1 MNERTAAMKTPKMI
15 LGAALTASVLLSVG
29 CATAPAEVRIQGITV
44 PESLVERAENGS
56 GVVQA
61 DACFRLAQKLWER
74 DRLESL
80 RLLRRGAELRNA
92 ECVREYLARS
102 ESASANVSQRVY
114 ARLYVEGLLRKG
126 PITTAAGQDVRPEL
140 YTQLCWAWR
149 YTEPRC
155 PSKTKQ
161 VLEAILDG
169 GLTPDQARSPFLS
182 QMLQENELRPG
193 RTPAKAQDVSL
204 YAGEA
209 ADEGKSWM
217 RVPLTRGETG
227 DWTVAEATAWGGGSD
242 RLFLGTNVL
251 AFLVNA
257 HGEPSYKGRALWI
270 VNLGNTPV
278 YLTSLATGQANREL
292 APGRD
297 ELLPVSECSL
307 ERGDCTTG
315 VPLSVKYRRNLR

>member
-1 MNERTAAMKTPKMI
+1 MKTMPAI
-15 LGAALTASVLLSVG
+15 QGALLLAPLLLSIG
-29 CATAPAEVRIQGITV
+29 CAAAPAEVRIQGISV
-44 PESLVERAENGS
+44 PESLVERAERGT
-56 GVVQA
+56 GAGQG
-61 DACFRLAQKLWER
+61 DACLNLAERLWER

-92 ECVREYLARS
+92 DCVRQYLIRS
-102 ESASANVSQRVY
+102 ESASSNISQRVY

-126 PITTAAGQDVRPEL
+126 PITTSAGQDLRPEL

-169 GLTPDQARSPFLS
+169 GMSPEQARSPFLK
-182 QMLQENELRPG
+182 QLLQENGLRAP
-193 RTPAKAQDVSL
+193 RATAQAHDVAL

-217 RVPLTRGETG
+217 RVPLSGSELG
-227 DWTVAEATAWGGGSD
+227 DWTVAEAMAWGGGSD
-242 RLFLGTNVL
+242 RLFMGTNVL

-257 HGEPSYKGRALWI
+257 QGEPSFKGRALWI
-270 VNLGNTPV
+270 VNLGNSPA
-278 YLTSLATGQANREL
+278 YLSSLAAGQANREL
-292 APGRD
+292 APGHE
-297 ELLPVSECSL
+297 ELLPVSESSL

-315 VPLSVKYRRNLR
+315 VPLSVKHRRNLR

>member
-1 MNERTAAMKTPKMI
+1 MKMTTAI
-15 LGAALTASVLLSVG
+15 LGAALIAPVLLSIG
-29 CATAPAEVRIQGITV
+29 CAAAPAEVRIQGIAV

-56 GVVQA
+56 GAGQA
-61 DACFRLAQKLWER
+61 EACLSLAQKLWER

-80 RLLRRGAELRNA
+80 RLLRRGSELRHA
-92 ECVREYLARS
+92 DCVRQYLARS
-102 ESASANVSQRVY
+102 ESVSSNVSQRVY

-126 PITTAAGQDVRPEL
+126 PVTTSTGQDIRPEL

-161 VLEAILDG
+161 VLEALLG
-169 GLTPDQARSPFLS
+169 AGFSAEQARSPFLN
-182 QMLQENELRPG
+182 QLLQENGLRAVP
-193 RTPAKAQDVSL
+193 RTTVGVQDVSL
-204 YAGEA
+204 YAGES
-209 ADEGKSWM
+209 ADEGRSWM
-217 RVPLTRGETG
+217 RVPLISGEQG
-227 DWTVAEATAWGGGSD
+227 DWTVAEALAWGGGSD
-242 RLFLGTNVL
+242 RLFTGTNVL

-257 HGEPSYKGRALWI
+257 QGEPSFKGRSLWI
-270 VNLGNTPV
+270 VNLSPNPV

-292 APGRD
+292 APGR
-297 ELLPVSECSL
+297 EALLPVSECSL